1 MPIDWLV
8 AGPAAATA
16 VATGVAALLLHRH
29 LKQRKAHRLADLK
42 VELARLE
49 AATSELL
56 SRVNDLDLAS
66 KYQKTAPSISARL
79 GDCCIEV
86 GKLAE
91 ALKEIETL
99 TQAGNVQEANRLL
112 LKCLTQAVNLS
123 KEINILRAYLQ

>member
-8 AGPAAATA
+8 AGPATATA
-16 VATGVAALLLHRH
+16 VATGVAALLLRRH
-29 LKQRKAHRLADLK
+29 LKQRKAHRLADLRI
-42 VELARLE
+42 EHDRLE
-49 AATSELL
+49 AAISELL

-66 KYQKTAPSISARL
+66 KYQKTAPSISSRL
-79 GDCCIEV
+79 GDCCTEV
-86 GKLAE
+86 GKLAD